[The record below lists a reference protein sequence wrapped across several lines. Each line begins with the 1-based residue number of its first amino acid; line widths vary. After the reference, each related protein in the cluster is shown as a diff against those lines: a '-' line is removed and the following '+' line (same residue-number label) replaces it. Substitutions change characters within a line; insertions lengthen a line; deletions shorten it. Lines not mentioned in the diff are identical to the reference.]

1 MSDHVSVPRGTYD
14 LHARTAALLD
24 RLLGDPRTAAQAE
37 ELIATVN
44 PEAKF
49 PHREQREALLAPA
62 LKALDEEAKK
72 RQALEDKWTAR
83 EKAEQEAHEKAQETD
98 LGKRL
103 DAVRDKRGFSEDAM
117 QKLMQRMRDQNN
129 PDVDAAAA
137 WVAEQ
142 SPRPGP
148 QVGVNDFL
156 PRTIDTY
163 GANSGDKAWEG
174 LHKNPD
180 GWLTD
185 ELRAIAADPEFHRL
199 GNG

>member
-1 MSDHVSVPRGTYD
+1 MSDSVSVPRGTYD

-24 RLLGDPRTAAQAE
+24 RLLGDPRTAEEAE
-37 ELIATVN
+37 RLIATVN
-44 PEAKF
+44 PDAKF

-62 LKALDEEAKK
+62 LKRLDEESKK
-72 RQALEDKWTAR
+72 RQALEEKWADR
-83 EKAEQEAHEKAQETD
+83 EKTEREAAEKQQENALAA
-98 LGKRL
+98 RL
-103 DAVRDKRGFSEDAM
+103 DAVRDRRGFSEEAM

-148 QVGVNDFL
+148 QVGQNDFL
-156 PRTIDTY
+156 PRSVDVY

-180 GWLTD
+180 GWLTQ
-185 ELRAIAADPEFHRL
+185 ELRNIAVDPEFAKL
-199 GNG
+199 GQG